1 MSAPVQARVRGVQGR
16 YRVGSLDLVDLEV
29 DSPAGGSDTV
39 ETRCERCRV
48 GSRVSRIRVSSPT
61 VFCGC
66 VVGTG

>member
-1 MSAPVQARVRGVQGR
+1 LSWFNLMSAPVQARVRRVQGR

-48 GSRVSRIRVSSPT
+48 G
-61 VFCGC
+61 
-66 VVGTG
+66 

>member
-1 MSAPVQARVRGVQGR
+1 MSWFNLMSAPVQGRVRGVQCR

-48 GSRVSRIRVSSPT
+48 G
-61 VFCGC
+61 
-66 VVGTG
+66 

>member
-1 MSAPVQARVRGVQGR
+1 LSWFNLMSAPVQARVSGVQGR

-48 GSRVSRIRVSSPT
+48 G
-61 VFCGC
+61 
-66 VVGTG
+66 

>member
-1 MSAPVQARVRGVQGR
+1 MSWSNLMSTPVQARVRG

-48 GSRVSRIRVSSPT
+48 G
-61 VFCGC
+61 
-66 VVGTG
+66 